1 MRLSEDVIRI
11 TFLHIC
17 TFIFY
22 VFECNGRFYLLA
34 EGSPNADGVG
44 RVRGERGFDA
54 ISVDV
59 ESNGGPRF
67 PVILSVIP

>member
-1 MRLSEDVIRI
+1 M
-11 TFLHIC
+11 
-17 TFIFY
+17 FY
-22 VFECNGRFYLLA
+22 VECNGRLYLLA
-34 EGSPNADGVG
+34 EGSPMADGVG